1 MADHF
6 WPVSTANRDIQSLVL
21 QKGLPSFVRADGEGK
36 YSNAGG
42 AASAWRRRRRR
53 LSFSFLALPFRLASS
68 YQRRAGSERGG
79 DADVADGEES
89 PDTDEG
95 RATDSKRYHL
105 ARLE

>member
-1 MADHF
+1 MALA
-6 WPVSTANRDIQSLVL
+6 PL
-21 QKGLPSFVRADGEGK
+21 GLAHSH
-36 YSNAGG
+36 
-42 AASAWRRRRRR
+42 
-53 LSFSFLALPFRLASS
+53 
-68 YQRRAGSERGG
+68 QRRAGSERGG

>member
-1 MADHF
+1 M
-6 WPVSTANRDIQSLVL
+6 
-21 QKGLPSFVRADGEGK
+21 RADGEGK

>member
-1 MADHF
+1 M
-6 WPVSTANRDIQSLVL
+6 
-21 QKGLPSFVRADGEGK
+21 RADGEGK

-68 YQRRAGSERGG
+68 YQRRAGSKRGG
-79 DADVADGEES
+79 DAYVTDGEKS
-89 PDTDEG
+89 ANTYQR
-95 RATDSKRYHL
+95 RATDGQRQHF

>member
-6 WPVSTANRDIQSLVL
+6 WPVGAANQEIQSLVL
-21 QKGLPSFVRADGEGK
+21 HTGVPKKPL
-36 YSNAGG
+36 NATGG

-53 LSFSFLALPFRLASS
+53 LTFLAPPLGFARSHEG
-68 YQRRAGSERGG
+68 RAGSERGG

-89 PDTDEG
+89 SDADKG

>member
-6 WPVSTANRDIQSLVL
+6 WPVGAANREIQSLVL
-21 QKGLPSFVRADGEGK
+21 QTCRQLDAT
-36 YSNAGG
+36 GG
-42 AASAWRRRRRR
+42 VASAWRRRRRR